1 MSPLD
6 SLDKIDSNNKFGFF
20 LKEEHMML
28 RETIRNFAEKEVKP
42 LAEKVDQESYFPVE
56 TFKKLG
62 EMGFLGLPIPE
73 EYGGAGSDTMSY
85 AITVEELGRACGS
98 TGLSYAAHVSLGTS
112 PFYLFGNEEQKH
124 KFLPKLSSGEW
135 LGAWALT
142 EPGAGSDAAGQKTT
156 AVLDGDHYVLNGAK
170 TFITNALYAN
180 SFIIMAMT
188 DKARGNRGI
197 SAFALEKGTPGLKIG
212 KTENKMGMRGSPTSQ
227 LIFEDCRVPKESILG
242 QEGEGFI
249 QALKTLDGG
258 RISIAS
264 LALGIAQAAF
274 EAALKYSTEREQ
286 FNSSISNFQ
295 SVQNHLANMAT
306 EIHAARLMIYQAAWL
321 KDNKIPFTKESAMAK
336 LYASEVSSR
345 VTNLAI
351 QIHGGYGYIKEFPVE
366 RYLRDAKL
374 TEIGEGT
381 SEIQRL
387 VIARNLIK
395 EIK

>member
-1 MSPLD
+1 MSPVQE
-6 SLDKIDSNNKFGFF
+6 LDKIQSNNKFGFF
-20 LKEEHMML
+20 MKEEHVIL
-28 RETIRNFAEKEVKP
+28 QDTIKSYADKKIRP
-42 LAEKVDQESYFPVE
+42 LANKVDEESYFPIE
-56 TFKKLG
+56 TFKELG
-62 EMGFLGLPIPE
+62 EMGYLGLPIPE
-73 EYGGAGSDTMSY
+73 EYGGAGADTMSY
-85 AITVEELGRACGS
+85 AIAVEEIGRACGS
-98 TGLSYAAHVSLGTS
+98 TGLSYAAHVSLGTT
-112 PFYLFGNEEQKH
+112 PFYLFGSEDQKR
-124 KFLPKLSSGEW
+124 KYLPKLASGEW

-156 AVLDGDHYVLNGAK
+156 AILEGDEYVINGSK
-170 TFITNALYAN
+170 TFITNALHAH

-188 DKARGNRGI
+188 DKSKGNRGI
-197 SAFALEKGTPGLKIG
+197 SAFAVDKGTPGLRIA

-227 LIFEDCRVPKESILG
+227 IVFEDCRIPKENIIG
-242 QEGEGFI
+242 EQGEGFI

-274 EAALKYSTEREQ
+274 DSALKYSVEREQ
-286 FNSSISNFQ
+286 FNSSISSFQ
-295 SVQNHLANMAT
+295 SIQNHLANMAM
-306 EIHAARLMIYQAAWL
+306 EINAARLMVYQTAWL
-321 KDNKIPFTKESAMAK
+321 KDNKIPYTKESAMCK

-351 QIHGGYGYIKEFPVE
+351 QVHGGYGYIKEFPVE

-395 EIK
+395 EMQ